1 MSTKIALKWFTV
13 IVISAEWNNFD
24 KNDEK
29 CWVEIRRLQKKQ
41 IKNNIKWNGNWEKEK
56 IRSGQ

>member
-13 IVISAEWNNFD
+13 IVISAKWNNFD
-24 KNDEK
+24 KLDEK